1 MNDFV
6 NNKILPPVMKFVNTK
21 AIMALRDGMIFSIP
35 FIMVGSVFLL
45 LSSLPVPSWAAFMAK
60 TGWSAWFNQ
69 AYNASF
75 GIMALFA
82 VLGIGY
88 SWVKNEGF
96 EPLSGGI
103 TALVG
108 FILVMR
114 PTAAIMNPAG
124 TKVLIKDTS
133 YLSGFIDRTWL
144 GGQGMIAAIII
155 GLITGWIYSWFLRK
169 NIAIKLPEQV
179 PANVAASFTA
189 LIPAFSIT
197 VMWEVVYILFDK
209 FGHTT
214 MTQFIYKVVQTP
226 LQGVTDSF
234 GGTLVIALIIPF
246 MWFFGVHGAI
256 IIGGI
261 MGPLLQANALDNARI
276 LKAGKALT
284 VANGGHIVTQSLLDQ
299 FGTVTGSGMTIGLVI
314 FMVVFAKSA
323 QMKSLGALEVAPA
336 IFNIN
341 EPILFGLPIVMNPL
355 MFIPFAITP
364 AISMGLTYWAI
375 KLGIIPL
382 FTGFMP
388 PWTTPPIISGF
399 LVGASWKTAAWQA
412 LMLVMTFFIYLPFAR
427 RMDKQM
433 YAEEQAN
440 LAAEEAAKKNA

>member
-1 MNDFV
+1 
-6 NNKILPPVMKFVNTK
+6 
-21 AIMALRDGMIFSIP
+21 
-35 FIMVGSVFLL
+35 
-45 LSSLPVPSWAAFMAK
+45 
-60 TGWSAWFNQ
+60 
-69 AYNASF
+69 
-75 GIMALFA
+75 
-82 VLGIGY
+82 
-88 SWVKNEGF
+88 
-96 EPLSGGI
+96 
-103 TALVG
+103 
-108 FILVMR
+108 
-114 PTAAIMNPAG
+114 
-124 TKVLIKDTS
+124 
-133 YLSGFIDRTWL
+133 
-144 GGQGMIAAIII
+144 
-155 GLITGWIYSWFLRK
+155 
-169 NIAIKLPEQV
+169 
-179 PANVAASFTA
+179 
-189 LIPAFSIT
+189 
-197 VMWEVVYILFDK
+197 
-209 FGHTT
+209 
-214 MTQFIYKVVQTP
+214 
-226 LQGVTDSF
+226 
-234 GGTLVIALIIPF
+234 LVIALIIPF